1 MTALGLELRR
11 NRSLAIWLVVAMGAY
26 GAVMGAMY
34 PFMVENNAVFE
45 SYMEAFPPEF
55 LAAFGMTGSLS
66 DPGVFFTTYIGSWLW
81 PIMAAAVAM
90 LLGTRV
96 AVDLDRG
103 FLDLPLATPVSRV
116 RYLVG
121 SIAGQAVALALIA
134 TATVGG
140 VWAAGALVGAAFD
153 PGRFAL
159 GGVMCWLFGC
169 AIAGVTSVLAVITL
183 SRGRAAGMVSA
194 ILIAMYLIYVVAQ
207 VSPDWAWLG
216 PLSAW
221 NHFQTTELID
231 DGIVSVGDLALFA
244 GVALAG
250 WAAALA
256 VFRRRDLAA

>member
-11 NRSLAIWLVVAMGAY
+11 NRSLVIWLVVAMGAY

-116 RYLVG
+116 RYLAG
-121 SIAGQAVALALIA
+121 SIVGQAVALALVA
-134 TATVGG
+134 AATVGG
-140 VWAAGALVGAAFD
+140 LWAAGALVGAEFD

-159 GGVMCWLFGC
+159 GGVICWLFGC
-169 AIAGVTSVLAVITL
+169 AIAGVTTVLAVITL
-183 SRGRAAGMVSA
+183 SRGRAAGVVSA

-207 VSPDWAWLG
+207 ISPDWAWLG

-231 DGIVSVGDLALFA
+231 DGIVSLGDVALFV

-256 VFRRRDLAA
+256 AFRRRDLAA

>member
-1 MTALGLELRR
+1 MTAFRLELRR
-11 NRSLAIWLVVAMGAY
+11 NRSLTVWLAIAMGAY

-116 RYLVG
+116 RYLAV
-121 SIAGQAVALALIA
+121 SIVGQAVALALVA
-134 TATVGG
+134 AATVGG
-140 VWAAGALVGAAFD
+140 LWAAGVLVGADFD

-159 GGVMCWLFGC
+159 GAGLAWLFGC
-169 AIAGVTSVLAVITL
+169 AIAGVTTLLAVVTL
-183 SRGRAAGMVSA
+183 SRGRASGIVSA
-194 ILIAMYLIYVVAQ
+194 ILIVMYLIFVVAQ
-207 VSPDWAWLG
+207 ISPDWAWLA
-216 PLSAW
+216 PASAW
-221 NHFQTTELID
+221 NHFETTALID
-231 DGIVSVGDLALFA
+231 NGVLPAGDIALFA

-250 WAAALA
+250 WIAALVA
-256 VFRRRDLAA
+256 FRGRDLAA